1 MAISHENDADAFH
14 AFERTG
20 WESNVAAYDAA
31 FARLTRQA
39 IGPLLEAVSVRNG
52 TRLLDVATGPGYVA
66 AAAVSRGAAATGI
79 DFSAPMIARARELH
93 PDVEFRE
100 GDAEALAFADAAFD
114 AVVMNFGVL
123 HLARPER
130 AMAEAARVL
139 MPGGRY
145 ACTAWARP
153 EEAAGFRFVL
163 DAIEAHGNL
172 AVEIPAGPPF
182 FRFADPA
189 ECERTLRGA
198 GFRDT
203 RIVKL
208 PLVWRFDRADDLFDA
223 IYDGG
228 VRIRA
233 VLRAHSREAFD
244 AIRAA
249 VRHAVERARGDRSI
263 ELPMPAVLA
272 SGVRPV

>member
-1 MAISHENDADAFH
+1 MPIGHGHEADAFR
-14 AFERTG
+14 AFEQAG

-31 FARLTRQA
+31 FARLTSQA
-39 IGPLLEAVSVRNG
+39 IGPLLEAARVRPG

-66 AAAVSRGAAATGI
+66 ATAAARGAAVTGI
-79 DFSAPMIARARELH
+79 DFSAPMVARARELH
-93 PDVEFRE
+93 PGVEFSV
-100 GDAEALAFADAAFD
+100 GDAESLSFADAAFD

-123 HLARPER
+123 HLARPDR

-139 MPGGRY
+139 KPGGRY

-153 EEAAGFRFVL
+153 EEAVGFGFIL
-163 DAIEAHGNL
+163 DAIQAHGNA
-172 AVEIPAGPPF
+172 AVDIPVGPPF
-182 FRFADPA
+182 FRFADPE

-198 GFRDT
+198 GFRDPSV
-203 RIVKL
+203 VKL

-223 IYDGG
+223 IANGG

-233 VLRAHSREAFD
+233 VLRAQSRDAFD

-249 VRHAVERARGDRSI
+249 VRQTVEKSRGEGSI

-272 SGVRPV
+272 SGVRPA

>member
-1 MAISHENDADAFH
+1 MPISHEIDADAFH
-14 AFERTG
+14 AFEHAG

-39 IGPLLEAVSVRNG
+39 IAPLLEAARVRNG

-66 AAAVSRGAAATGI
+66 AAAASRGALAIGV
-79 DFSAPMIARARELH
+79 DFSGPMVTKARELH

-100 GDAEALAFADAAFD
+100 GDAEALSFADAAFD

-123 HLARPER
+123 HLARPEC

-139 MPGGRY
+139 KPGGCY
-145 ACTAWARP
+145 ACTAWAKP
-153 EEAAGFRFVL
+153 DEAVGFGFIL
-163 DAIEAHGNL
+163 DAIQAHGNPS
-172 AVEIPAGPPF
+172 VEIPVGPPF
-182 FRFADPA
+182 FRFADLE
-189 ECERTLRGA
+189 ECERALRGA

-203 RIVKL
+203 RVVKL

-223 IYDGG
+223 IYNGG

-233 VLRAHSREAFD
+233 VLRAQSREAFE
-244 AIRAA
+244 AIRIG
-249 VRHAVERARGDRSI
+249 VRQAVEKARGARSI

-272 SGVRPV
+272 SGVRPA

>member
-39 IGPLLEAVSVRNG
+39 IGPLLEAVSMRPG
-52 TRLLDVATGPGYVA
+52 TRRLDVATGPGYVA

-153 EEAAGFRFVL
+153 EEGGGVPIRPGR
-163 DAIEAHGNL
+163 H
-172 AVEIPAGPPF
+172 
-182 FRFADPA
+182 
-189 ECERTLRGA
+189 RGA
-198 GFRDT
+198 RKPGRRDT
-203 RIVKL
+203 RRTAVL
-208 PLVWRFDRADDLFDA
+208 PLCRS
-223 IYDGG
+223 GG
-228 VRIRA
+228 MRSHAARRR
-233 VLRAHSREAFD
+233 LSRHAHRQATPGL
-244 AIRAA
+244 A
-249 VRHAVERARGDRSI
+249 VRSCG
-263 ELPMPAVLA
+263 
-272 SGVRPV
+272 